1 MLVNLKNITYLDFN
15 TFSVYVARIPP
26 PKINQLLAEFKTLP
40 QSLQARI
47 SQRQLNHDKAASIQ
61 AWLLLREYL
70 LTQSLHHQVL
80 MQSIQFSPHGKP
92 CFSDTDCKLYFN
104 FSHSHE
110 KTICAISHT
119 HQIGVDI
126 EKIVSLDL
134 RILND
139 YFDLDEQQFI
149 RQSNVPVEAF
159 YTLWTKKEAFLK
171 CTGEGIT
178 IKDLATIN
186 VLQNKL
192 LLNEQI
198 YTFHSVDVGIGY
210 AAHVC
215 IN

>member
-1 MLVNLKNITYLDFN
+1 M
-15 TFSVYVARIPP
+15 
-26 PKINQLLAEFKTLP
+26 
-40 QSLQARI
+40 
-47 SQRQLNHDKAASIQ
+47 
-61 AWLLLREYL
+61 
-70 LTQSLHHQVL
+70 
-80 MQSIQFSPHGKP
+80 
-92 CFSDTDCKLYFN
+92 
-104 FSHSHE
+104 
-110 KTICAISHT
+110 
-119 HQIGVDI
+119 DI